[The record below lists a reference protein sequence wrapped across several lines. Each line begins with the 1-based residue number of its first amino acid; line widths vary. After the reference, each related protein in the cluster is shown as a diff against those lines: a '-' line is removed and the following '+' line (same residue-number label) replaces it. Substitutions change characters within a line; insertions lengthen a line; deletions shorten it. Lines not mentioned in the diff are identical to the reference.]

1 MNIEECFI
9 CNDNK
14 ISENLHCYT
23 CNKTI
28 CIQCCN
34 KLENKSYI
42 YYEIRNEI
50 FIKYKCPYCRE
61 YNNKNLKLFNKIEGV
76 SFFANLLTEYLKL
89 QNNNNNYIK
98 LIESLKKDNANLNNE
113 LNKKNIAM
121 KKVIDINSNNVEAF
135 SKILNQYKKF
145 I

>member
-1 MNIEECFI
+1 MNIEECYI

-14 ISENLHCYT
+14 TSDNLHCYK

-34 KLENKSYI
+34 KLNNKSYI
-42 YYEIRNEI
+42 HYEIRNEI
-50 FIKYKCPYCRE
+50 FVKYKCPYCRE
-61 YNNKNLKLFNKIEGV
+61 YNNKNLKLFNKCEGV

-89 QNNNNNYIK
+89 QNNNDNYIK

-113 LNKKNIAM
+113 LDKKNIAM

-135 SKILNQYKKF
+135 NKILNQYKKF